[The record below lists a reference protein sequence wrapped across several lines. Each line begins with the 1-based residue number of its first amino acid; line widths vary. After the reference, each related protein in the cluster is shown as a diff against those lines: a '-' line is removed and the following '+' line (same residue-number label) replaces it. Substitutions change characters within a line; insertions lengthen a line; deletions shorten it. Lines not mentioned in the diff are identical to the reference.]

1 MEKDN
6 MSNRDSAT
14 ATPGEGNIAS
24 ECARHLDSVQ
34 PDESAQSELD
44 QPDARGRREFLGK
57 SGRLMIYVPPLIQLF
72 IPTKALA
79 ASPSS

>member
-1 MEKDN
+1 

-24 ECARHLDSVQ
+24 ECARQ
-34 PDESAQSELD
+34 TESAQSELD